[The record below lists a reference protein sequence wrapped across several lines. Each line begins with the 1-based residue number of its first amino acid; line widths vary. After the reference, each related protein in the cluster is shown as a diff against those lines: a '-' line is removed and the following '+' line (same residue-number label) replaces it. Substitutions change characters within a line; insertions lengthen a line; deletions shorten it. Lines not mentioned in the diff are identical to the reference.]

1 MRYADLVDTYSELAS
16 TSSRLEQT
24 ARLADLLS
32 ELDMPHFEPVIRLVG
47 GRVFA
52 PWEDAD
58 IGVSSRGLMAAVA
71 LASGVPE
78 EQIEAFWRD
87 SGDLG
92 LAAEEAM
99 TDATQQT
106 LLTQPVTVDRVY
118 RELRGLAAIDGEGSR
133 RRRLQVVA
141 GLLSDATPLEARYLA
156 RTVVGHLRLGVAEGI
171 LRDAIVEAFGPDIDD
186 ASEHVE
192 RAYHLTS
199 DLAHVASVA
208 ATEGIAGCAAI
219 DLTPFRPVRA
229 MLATK
234 ADGLSDGLLSVAP
247 TTDAVRIERKYDGI
261 RVQVH
266 HADGEVRLFTRRL
279 ADITQQFPEVVQ
291 AVDGAL
297 VAEGV
302 ILDGELVGVDPST
315 GTPIPFQE
323 LSRRVKRKHD
333 IHAIAE
339 EVPVRLY
346 LFDLLWCDG
355 TSLLERPLAARLER
369 LQSICTPTPDAIDL
383 AAAVDAPSP
392 DSARSFYDASVAAGH
407 EGVMFKNRQAPYQP
421 GTRVGFMMKHKPL
434 MEPLDLIVTRAQWSE
449 GRRSEYLGRL
459 FLGCYD
465 DEREVVCEVGRLST
479 GYTDAELEVLTER
492 LLERRQ
498 GTSGRQ
504 ITIDQDLLVEVA
516 FEEIQRSDA
525 YDSGYALR
533 FPRYH
538 RLRPDL
544 GPRDAATLAEVEAAY
559 GAQGSS

>member
-1 MRYADLVDTYSELAS
+1 MRYADLVDTYSLLAS

-24 ARLADLLS
+24 ARLADVLS
-32 ELDMPHFEPVIRLVG
+32 QLDVSHFEPVIRLVG

-58 IGVSSRGLMAAVA
+58 IGVSSRGMMAAVA

-78 EQIEAFWRD
+78 GQIEVFWRE

-99 TDATQQT
+99 TNATQQT
-106 LLTQPVTVDRVY
+106 LFSQPVTVGRVY
-118 RELRGLAAIDGEGSR
+118 SELRGLAAIDGAGSR

-171 LRDAIVEAFGPDIDD
+171 LRDAIVQAFGRDTD
-186 ASEHVE
+186 AAAEHVE

-208 ATEGIAGCAAI
+208 ATEGIDGCAAI
-219 DLTPFRPVRA
+219 DLAPFRPVRA

-234 ADGLSDGLLSVAP
+234 ADGLSDGLQSVAP

-261 RVQVH
+261 RVQLH
-266 HADGEVRLFTRRL
+266 RADGAIRLFTRRL
-279 ADITQQFPEVVQ
+279 ADITQQFPEVIK

-297 VAEGV
+297 AAEGV

-315 GTPIPFQE
+315 GTPIAFQE
-323 LSRRVKRKHD
+323 LSRRIKRKHD

-355 TSLLERPLAARLER
+355 TSLLDRPLAYRLKR
-369 LQSICTPTPDAIDL
+369 LQSICTPDPDVIDL

-392 DSARSFYDASVAAGH
+392 GVARSFYDASVTAGH
-407 EGVMFKNRQAPYQP
+407 EGVMFKNREAPYQP

-465 DEREVVCEVGRLST
+465 DERETVREVGRLST

-544 GPRDAATLAEVEAAY
+544 GPSDAATLAEVEAAY
-559 GAQGSS
+559 VAQGTS